1 MRFIKHACLA
11 LLLACV
17 EPAGFAAD
25 PPLPAGVTKVTSVE
39 GITEYTLANGLRVL
53 FAPDDSKPTTTVNTT
68 YLVGSRHESYGETGM
83 AHLLEHLL
91 FKGTPTYPTV
101 WNEFTKRGL
110 RANGSTWV
118 DRTNYFASFAASDAN
133 LEWYLRWS
141 ADAMTN
147 SFIARKD
154 LDSEMTVV
162 RNEMELGENSP
173 FRSLLEKTMA
183 ASYTWHNYGKSTI
196 GARADVENVSIER
209 LQAFYRTHYQPDNA
223 VLILAGKF
231 DEAKALAL
239 LAETFGRIPRP
250 ARKLVATYTVDP
262 PQEGERSVTLR
273 RVADTQ
279 IAMAVYHVPAGS
291 SPDYAA
297 VELLAT
303 IMGDSPSGRL
313 HKALVE
319 TKQAANVFGF
329 AFDFKEPGIA
339 VFGARLPNDASL
351 ETAKATLVA
360 TLDNVAKEPVTAA
373 EVERARTQYLKDFE
387 LTAADPEKVGVALSS
402 AIALGDWRLFFLER
416 DRVRNAKAEDVQRVA
431 AAYLVPDNRTLG
443 LFVPTAEPKRA
454 PTPVLVDVAPMVKD
468 YRGEAAVAQGEAFD
482 ASPGNIDARTQRSRL
497 ANGMKVALVPKRT
510 RGATVNARMV
520 LHLGE
525 EKTLFG
531 SPPAGSMTAMMLN
544 RGAGNLT
551 REQIQDEF
559 DRLKARVS
567 FGGDSTTATVTIETT
582 RENLPAVLKLVAT
595 VLRSP
600 TFPAAEFEQLK
611 NERITAIEAQRKEPI
626 ALARNALA
634 RHSSPY
640 PKGHV
645 RHEDNFD
652 EAIADLKA
660 LTLERVRAF
669 HGDFYGAGHAEF
681 AAVGDFDAAATHALL
696 VELFGGWKSA
706 RPYQRVPNP
715 SYVLTPTQ
723 LKLETPD
730 KANAFFAAQL
740 RFPFRDDDPD
750 YAAMLVANHLVG
762 GGTASLLWKRVREKE
777 GLSYDI
783 RSGFA
788 ASPFEPHATWT
799 ASAIYAPQNL
809 ARLEQAF
816 REEIARAYRDGFTA
830 EELKDSKSG
839 LAQSRR
845 LARAQ
850 DNTLAG
856 MIAGHLELDRTM
868 AYQAKIDR
876 DIDALTLEQV
886 NTAFRKYVDPSKL
899 VFIYAGDFAKTAK

>member
-1 MRFIKHACLA
+1 MRLIKHAFIA
-11 LLLACV
+11 VLLAFV
-17 EPAGFAAD
+17 EPASFAAD
-25 PPLPAGVTKVTSVE
+25 PPLPKGVTKVTSVE
-39 GITEYTLANGLRVL
+39 GITEYNLANGLSVL
-53 FAPDDSKPTTTVNTT
+53 FAPDASKPTTTVNTT
-68 YLVGSRHESYGETGM
+68 YLVGSRQENYGETGM

-91 FKGTPTYPTV
+91 FKGTPSHPGV
-101 WNEFTKRGL
+101 MNELARRGL
-110 RANGSTWV
+110 RANGSTSA
-118 DRTNYFASFAASDAN
+118 DRTNYFASFAASDEN
-133 LEWYLRWS
+133 LEWYLGWS

-162 RNEMELGENSP
+162 RNEMELGENDP
-173 FRSLLEKTMA
+173 FRSLLQRAMGV
-183 ASYTWHNYGKSTI
+183 SYTWHSYGKSTI
-196 GARADVENVSIER
+196 GARADVENVNIER
-209 LQAFYRTHYQPDNA
+209 LQAFYRTYYQPDNA
-223 VLILAGKF
+223 VLIVAGKF
-231 DEAKALAL
+231 DEAKTLAL
-239 LAETFGRIPRP
+239 IAETFGRIPRP
-250 ARKLVATYTVDP
+250 ARKLQPTYTVDP
-262 PQEGERSVTLR
+262 AQEGERSVTLR
-273 RVADTQ
+273 RVGDAQ
-279 IAMAVYHVPAGS
+279 LAMAVYHVPASS
-291 SPDYAA
+291 SPDSAA

-319 TKQAANVFGF
+319 TKQAATVFGF
-329 AFDFKEPGIA
+329 AFDFKEPSVAI
-339 VFGARLPNDASL
+339 FGARLPNGASL
-351 ETAKATLVA
+351 ETARTTLVA
-360 TLDNVAKEPVTAA
+360 TLENVAKEPITAA

-387 LTAADPEKVGVALSS
+387 LTVADPEKIGVALSS

-416 DRVRNAKAEDVQRVA
+416 DRVRDAKAEDVQRVA

-454 PTPVLVDVAPMVKD
+454 PAPALVDVAPMVKD

-482 ASPGNIDARTQRSRL
+482 PSPGNIDARTQRLQL

-531 SPPAGSMTAMMLN
+531 SPPAGSLTAVMLE

-551 REQIQDEF
+551 RAQIQDEF
-559 DRLKARVS
+559 DRLKARVAI
-567 FGGDSTTATVTIETT
+567 GGDSTTATVTIETT

-611 NERITAIEAQRKEPI
+611 NERVTAIETQRKEPN

-645 RHEDNFD
+645 RHEDDFD
-652 EAIADLKA
+652 EALAGVKQ

-669 HGDFYGAGHAEF
+669 HADFYGTERAEL
-681 AAVGDFDAAATHALL
+681 AVVGDFDPAATQALL
-696 VELFGGWKSA
+696 AELFGGWKSA
-706 RPYQRVPNP
+706 RPYERVPNP
-715 SYVLTPTQ
+715 SYVLAPAEI
-723 LKLETPD
+723 KLETPD

-740 RFPFRDDDPD
+740 RFALRDDDPD

-762 GGTASLLWKRVREKE
+762 GGTASMLWKRIREKE
-777 GLSYDI
+777 GLSYGI
-783 RSGFA
+783 NSGFA
-788 ASPFEPHATWT
+788 ASSYEPHATWS
-799 ASAIYAPQNL
+799 AFAIYAPQNL
-809 ARLEQAF
+809 GRLQQAF
-816 REEIARAYRDGFTA
+816 REEVARAYRDGFTA
-830 EELKDSKSG
+830 EELKDGKSG
-839 LAQSRR
+839 LLQSRR

-856 MIAGHLELDRTM
+856 MIAGQLELDRTM

-876 DIDALTLEQV
+876 EIEALTLEQV
-886 NTAFRKYVDPSKL
+886 NAAFRKYVDPSKL